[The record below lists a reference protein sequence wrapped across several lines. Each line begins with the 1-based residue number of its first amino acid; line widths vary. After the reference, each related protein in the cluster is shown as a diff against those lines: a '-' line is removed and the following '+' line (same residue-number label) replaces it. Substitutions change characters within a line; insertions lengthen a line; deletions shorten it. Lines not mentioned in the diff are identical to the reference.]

1 MFIKSLAWDVLGCFG
16 SAAQHPIMKLKAQE
30 GSMGMARDM
39 LSGPIGPRC
48 VKASSGWKL
57 SHHVG
62 GRPRAWLSLLS
73 TQAPQGGVSS
83 HEIALVVE
91 IGTQVSLSG

>member
-1 MFIKSLAWDVLGCFG
+1 MGRELDFTMDCAGRS
-16 SAAQHPIMKLKAQE
+16 QHVSSVRSVRMRVRA
-30 GSMGMARDM
+30 
-39 LSGPIGPRC
+39 C

-62 GRPRAWLSLLS
+62 GKPRAWLSMLS

-83 HEIALVVE
+83 HDIALVVE